1 MRSLGTR
8 LALSYALAA
17 TLTMIGLFA
26 FGRLMLESYLVH
38 GLDLLIQDEFKQIES
53 HLPTDY
59 SHLSAADLQQRL
71 QNSAAYGSVLFYFE
85 IHERGR
91 GTLFSSDNLRGR
103 TIPDVPGQR
112 QYNAHFPGDD
122 TEIRVAE
129 FVVGPLDVMIATSK
143 RQVKEV
149 MEAYLRIFLAL
160 TAAMLVVS
168 AGIGFGISRLALRP
182 VRLIQETATRI
193 GSDNLAE
200 RIPVSDVH
208 DEISNLARLLN
219 ATFDRLESSF
229 NQIRRFTA
237 EASHELKTPL
247 SLVRLQAEKLL
258 VEGGLSPV
266 QEEAVQ
272 VQLEE
277 ISRLNQII
285 EELLFLSRA
294 EARAIT
300 LKTVTENPERF
311 IHSFAQDG
319 RVLAEHRNV
328 HFAEDVQGAEQATF
342 DPKWIRQVLLNLVS
356 NALNVAPAGSTLRLT
371 SACTNGTW
379 RVALEDQGPGVPAG
393 QHERIFERFVRLETK
408 ENQDQDKGSGLG
420 LAISRSIVELH
431 GGTIRAE
438 PAPGTGLRVVF
449 TIPAGSVGHAAHQPD
464 RQQHG
469 KEPADPGGNLGKGHQ
484 LHPVAGR

>member
-1 MRSLGTR
+1 MRSLGSR

-26 FGRLMLESYLVH
+26 FGRLMLESYLIH
-38 GLDLLIQDEFKQIES
+38 GLDLLIQDEFRQIES
-53 HLPTDY
+53 HLPGDY
-59 SHLSAADLQQRL
+59 SHLSESDLQARL

-85 IHERGR
+85 IHERGH
-91 GTLFSSDNLRGR
+91 GTLFSSANLHGR

-112 QYNAHFPGDD
+112 YYNAHFPGDVA
-122 TEIRVAE
+122 EIRVAE

-143 RQVKEV
+143 LQVKEV

-160 TAAMLVVS
+160 TAAMLIVS

-182 VRLIQETATRI
+182 VRLIQETANRI
-193 GSDNLAE
+193 SSDNLAE
-200 RIPVSDVH
+200 RIPVSEVH

-258 VEGGLSPV
+258 VEGGLSPA

-277 ISRLNQII
+277 ITRLNQII

-300 LKTVTENPERF
+300 LKTVTEDPARF
-311 IHSFAQDG
+311 IHLFAQDG
-319 RVLAEHRNV
+319 RVLAEHRGV
-328 HFAEDVQGAEQATF
+328 HFVEAVQGAEPATF
-342 DPKWIRQVLLNLVS
+342 DPKWIRQVLLNLVA
-356 NALNVAPAGSTLRLT
+356 NALNVAPAGSTLRLESK
-371 SACTNGTW
+371 SAGGAW
-379 RVALEDQGPGVPAG
+379 QVALEDEGPGVPAG
-393 QHERIFERFVRLETK
+393 QHERIFERFVRLE
-408 ENQDQDKGSGLG
+408 NQNTEDKGSGLG
-420 LAISRSIVELH
+420 LAISRSIVSLH

-438 PAPGTGLRVVF
+438 PAPGRGLRVTF
-449 TIPAGSVGHAAHQPD
+449 TIPAGSVQAPHQPD

-469 KEPADPGGNLGKGHQ
+469 KESTDAGGNLGKGHQ